1 MTKTSE
7 SWDMDAECMERRRQ
21 RKGLKRMESPE
32 RKQEFWKKEL
42 LRDRDQGY
50 LFHKAVERVP
60 VPRWI

>member
-7 SWDMDAECMERRRQ
+7 SWNMEAECMERRQ
-21 RKGLKRMESPE
+21 RKGFKRMVSLE
-32 RKQEFWKKEL
+32 RKQEFWEKEL

-50 LFHKAVERVP
+50 LFYKAVERVP